1 MPSFDVV
8 SELDKHEVTNAV
20 ENAVKELDRR
30 YDLKGKGSFEF
41 KEKDLTVN
49 LTAEADF
56 QLEAMIE
63 ILKLALVKRKI
74 DVQCL
79 EVKDAYASG
88 KLMKQE
94 AVLKEGIDKEL
105 AKKIVAHI
113 KDAKLKVQAA
123 IQGEQVRVTGKS
135 VTTCRKPLRHCGARN
150 SACRC
155 NSTTSATDT
164 SVVWKYCDGGLC
176 RSCRRLRS
184 LIFDLLIVRL
194 RLKCL
199 GKDRSLVA
207 LDSSYTAPTRLLRG
221 FYGASTGL
229 YRASIWGFYA
239 APRFLRQRCRVQQ
252 K

>member
-41 KEKDLTVN
+41 KDKELTVN
-49 LTAEADF
+49 LTAEAEF

-88 KLMKQE
+88 KVMKQE

-123 IQGEQVRVTGKS
+123 IQGEQVRVTGKK
-135 VTTCRKPLRHCGARN
+135 R
-150 SACRC
+150 
-155 NSTTSATDT
+155 D
-164 SVVWKYCDGGLC
+164 
-176 RSCRRLRS
+176 
-184 LIFDLLIVRL
+184 DLQEAI
-194 RLKCL
+194 
-199 GKDRSLVA
+199 A
-207 LDSSYTAPTRLLRG
+207 ALRG
-221 FYGASTGL
+221 KEFGMPL
-229 YRASIWGFYA
+229 QFNNFRD
-239 APRFLRQRCRVQQ
+239 
-252 K
+252 

>member
-20 ENAVKELDRR
+20 ENAVKDLDRR

-41 KEKDLTVN
+41 KEKELTVT
-49 LTAEADF
+49 LTAEAEF

-79 EVKDAYASG
+79 EVKDAFASG
-88 KLMKQE
+88 KVMKQE

-123 IQGEQVRVTGKS
+123 IQGEQVRVTGKK
-135 VTTCRKPLRHCGARN
+135 RDDLQEAIAALRAKEFGMPLQFNNFR
-150 SACRC
+150 
-155 NSTTSATDT
+155 D
-164 SVVWKYCDGGLC
+164 
-176 RSCRRLRS
+176 
-184 LIFDLLIVRL
+184 
-194 RLKCL
+194 
-199 GKDRSLVA
+199 
-207 LDSSYTAPTRLLRG
+207 
-221 FYGASTGL
+221 
-229 YRASIWGFYA
+229 
-239 APRFLRQRCRVQQ
+239 
-252 K
+252 

>member
-41 KEKDLTVN
+41 KEKELTVN

-105 AKKIVAHI
+105 AKKIVKLI
-113 KDAKLKVQAA
+113 KDSKLKVQAS
-123 IQGEQVRVTGKS
+123 IQGDAVRVTGAKRDLLQEAIALVKKS
-135 VTTCRKPLRHCGARN
+135 VTDFPRQ
-150 SACRC
+150 
-155 NSTTSATDT
+155 
-164 SVVWKYCDGGLC
+164 
-176 RSCRRLRS
+176 
-184 LIFDLLIVRL
+184 
-194 RLKCL
+194 
-199 GKDRSLVA
+199 
-207 LDSSYTAPTRLLRG
+207 
-221 FYGASTGL
+221 YGNF
-229 YRASIWGFYA
+229 RD
-239 APRFLRQRCRVQQ
+239 
-252 K
+252 

>member
-79 EVKDAYASG
+79 EVKDAFASG
-88 KLMKQE
+88 KLMKQD

-105 AKKIVAHI
+105 AKKIVAHV

-123 IQGEQVRVTGKS
+123 IQGEQVRITGKKRDDLQEAIA
-135 VTTCRKPLRHCGARN
+135 VLRAKEFGMPLQFNNFR
-150 SACRC
+150 
-155 NSTTSATDT
+155 D
-164 SVVWKYCDGGLC
+164 
-176 RSCRRLRS
+176 
-184 LIFDLLIVRL
+184 
-194 RLKCL
+194 
-199 GKDRSLVA
+199 
-207 LDSSYTAPTRLLRG
+207 
-221 FYGASTGL
+221 
-229 YRASIWGFYA
+229 
-239 APRFLRQRCRVQQ
+239 
-252 K
+252 